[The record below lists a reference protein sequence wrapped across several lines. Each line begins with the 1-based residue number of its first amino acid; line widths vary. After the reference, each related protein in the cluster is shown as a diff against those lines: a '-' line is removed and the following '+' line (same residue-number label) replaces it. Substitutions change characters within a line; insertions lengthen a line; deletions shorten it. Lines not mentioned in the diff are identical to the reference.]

1 MIVYW
6 EKYKEKE
13 NNSKNNLDYNNNDN
27 NLKNIENN
35 IVNINDFID
44 NSDNLDDEF
53 DNQSSKSSNFNQS
66 FISNKSFNSFFN
78 DNNDNIENKNNNNIE
93 KEKFINIKN
102 NENIKNTNNYNNE
115 YYNDDINYLNNE
127 KINLNIYNTL
137 PIEEK
142 KIFINKNSNFLLFS
156 QIGSEFLINVICS
169 ERLEII
175 NIILYL
181 IIEKFSLYK
190 NNNFIKN
197 IIKALYTSNNYFIM
211 KNLLLSN
218 INL

>member
-6 EKYKEKE
+6 EKNKDKEKKKDKE
-13 NNSKNNLDYNNNDN
+13 KNTNNLEKNIDDN
-27 NLKNIENN
+27 NLKDFKNIEQN
-35 IVNINDFID
+35 IININDFIENLENLED
-44 NSDNLDDEF
+44 NFN
-53 DNQSSKSSNFNQS
+53 NQS

-78 DNNDNIENKNNNNIE
+78 DSFDNIKKENEDFIE
-93 KEKFINIKN
+93 KENIIKIQNNKNIYNIDYCNDENIYLN
-102 NENIKNTNNYNNE
+102 NENIN
-115 YYNDDINYLNNE
+115 L
-127 KINLNIYNTL
+127 KIYKTL

-142 KIFINKNSNFLLFS
+142 KMFINKNSKFLLLS
-156 QIGSEFLINVICS
+156 QIGSEFLINIIYS

-190 NNNFIKN
+190 NNNFTKN
-197 IIKALYTSNNYFIM
+197 IIKALYTSNNYFIL

>member
-6 EKYKEKE
+6 EKYKDKE
-13 NNSKNNLDYNNNDN
+13 NNSKNNLDNNNNDN
-27 NLKNIENN
+27 NLKNIEQK
-35 IVNINDFID
+35 IVNINEFID

-53 DNQSSKSSNFNQS
+53 DNRSLNSSNFNQS
-66 FISNKSFNSFFN
+66 FISNKSFNSIFN
-78 DNNDNIENKNNNNIE
+78 DNIDNIENENNSNIE
-93 KEKFINIKN
+93 KEKFINMQNNKN
-102 NENIKNTNNYNNE
+102 IDNINNYNND
-115 YYNDDINYLNNE
+115 YNKNEINYLNNE
-127 KINLNIYNTL
+127 KINLKIYNTL

-142 KIFINKNSNFLLFS
+142 KIFINENSKFLLLS
-156 QIGSEFLINVICS
+156 QIGSEFLINIINS

-197 IIKALYTSNNYFIM
+197 IIKALYTSNNYFIL

>member
-6 EKYKEKE
+6 EKNKDKEKKKDKE
-13 NNSKNNLDYNNNDN
+13 KNTNNLEKNIDDN
-27 NLKNIENN
+27 NLKDFKNIEQN
-35 IVNINDFID
+35 IININDFIE
-44 NSDNLDDEF
+44 NLENLDD
-53 DNQSSKSSNFNQS
+53 NFNNQS

-78 DNNDNIENKNNNNIE
+78 DSFDNIKKENEDFIE
-93 KEKFINIKN
+93 KENIIKIQNNKNIYNIDYCNDENIYLN
-102 NENIKNTNNYNNE
+102 NENIN
-115 YYNDDINYLNNE
+115 L
-127 KINLNIYNTL
+127 KIYKTL

-142 KIFINKNSNFLLFS
+142 KMFINKNSKFLLLS
-156 QIGSEFLINVICS
+156 QIGSEFLINIIYS

-190 NNNFIKN
+190 NNNFTKN
-197 IIKALYTSNNYFIM
+197 IIKALYTSNNYFIL

>member
-6 EKYKEKE
+6 EKYKDKE
-13 NNSKNNLDYNNNDN
+13 NNSKNNLDNNNNDN
-27 NLKNIENN
+27 NLKNIEQK
-35 IVNINDFID
+35 IVNINEFID

-53 DNQSSKSSNFNQS
+53 DNRSLNSSNFNQS
-66 FISNKSFNSFFN
+66 FISNKSFNSIFN
-78 DNNDNIENKNNNNIE
+78 DNIDNIENENNSNIE
-93 KEKFINIKN
+93 KEKFINMQNNKN
-102 NENIKNTNNYNNE
+102 IDNINNYNND
-115 YYNDDINYLNNE
+115 YNKDEINYLNNE
-127 KINLNIYNTL
+127 KINLKIYNTL

-142 KIFINKNSNFLLFS
+142 KIFINENSKFLLLS
-156 QIGSEFLINVICS
+156 QIGSEFLINIINS

-197 IIKALYTSNNYFIM
+197 IIKALYTSNNYFIL

>member
-78 DNNDNIENKNNNNIE
+78 DNNDNIENENNYNIE
-93 KEKFINIKN
+93 KEKFRNIQN

-127 KINLNIYNTL
+127 KINLKIYNTL

-142 KIFINKNSNFLLFS
+142 KIFINKNSKFLLFS
-156 QIGSEFLINVICS
+156 QIGSEFLINIIYS

>member
-6 EKYKEKE
+6 EKYKDKE
-13 NNSKNNLDYNNNDN
+13 NNSKNNLDNNNNVN
-27 NLKNIENN
+27 NFKNIEQK
-35 IVNINDFID
+35 IVNINEFID

-53 DNQSSKSSNFNQS
+53 DNRSLNSSNFNQS
-66 FISNKSFNSFFN
+66 FISNKSFNSIFN
-78 DNNDNIENKNNNNIE
+78 DNIDNIENENNSNIE
-93 KEKFINIKN
+93 KEKFINMQNNKN
-102 NENIKNTNNYNNE
+102 IDNINNYNND
-115 YYNDDINYLNNE
+115 YNKDEINYLNNE
-127 KINLNIYNTL
+127 KINLKIYNTL

-142 KIFINKNSNFLLFS
+142 KIFINENSKFLLLS
-156 QIGSEFLINVICS
+156 QIGSEFLINIINS

-218 INL
+218 IDL

>member
-6 EKYKEKE
+6 EKYKDKE
-13 NNSKNNLDYNNNDN
+13 NNSKNNLDNNNNVN
-27 NLKNIENN
+27 NFKNIEQK
-35 IVNINDFID
+35 IVNINEFID

-53 DNQSSKSSNFNQS
+53 DNRSLNSSNFNQS
-66 FISNKSFNSFFN
+66 FISNKSFNSIFN
-78 DNNDNIENKNNNNIE
+78 DNIDNIENENNSNIE
-93 KEKFINIKN
+93 KEKFINMQNNKN
-102 NENIKNTNNYNNE
+102 IDNINNYNND
-115 YYNDDINYLNNE
+115 YNKNEINYLNNE
-127 KINLNIYNTL
+127 KINLKIYNTL
-137 PIEEK
+137 QIEEK
-142 KIFINKNSNFLLFS
+142 KIFINENSKFLLLS
-156 QIGSEFLINVICS
+156 QIGSEFLINIINS

-197 IIKALYTSNNYFIM
+197 IIKALYTSNNYFIL

>member
-6 EKYKEKE
+6 EKYKDKE
-13 NNSKNNLDYNNNDN
+13 NNSKNNLDNNNNDN
-27 NLKNIENN
+27 NLKNIEQK
-35 IVNINDFID
+35 IVNINEFID

-53 DNQSSKSSNFNQS
+53 DNRSLNSSNFNQS
-66 FISNKSFNSFFN
+66 FISNKSFNSIFN
-78 DNNDNIENKNNNNIE
+78 DNIDNIENENNSNIE
-93 KEKFINIKN
+93 KEKFINTQNNKN
-102 NENIKNTNNYNNE
+102 IDNINNYNND
-115 YYNDDINYLNNE
+115 YNKDEINYLNNE
-127 KINLNIYNTL
+127 KINLKIYNTL

-142 KIFINKNSNFLLFS
+142 KIFINENSKFLLLS
-156 QIGSEFLINVICS
+156 QIGSEFLINIINS

-197 IIKALYTSNNYFIM
+197 IIKALYTSNNYFIL

>member
-6 EKYKEKE
+6 EKYKDKE
-13 NNSKNNLDYNNNDN
+13 NNSKNNLDNNNNVN
-27 NLKNIENN
+27 NFKNIEQK
-35 IVNINDFID
+35 IVNINEFID

-53 DNQSSKSSNFNQS
+53 DNQS
-66 FISNKSFNSFFN
+66 FISNKSFNSIFN
-78 DNNDNIENKNNNNIE
+78 DNIDNIENENNSNIE
-93 KEKFINIKN
+93 KKKFINMQNNKN
-102 NENIKNTNNYNNE
+102 IDNINNFNNDYNKDE
-115 YYNDDINYLNNE
+115 INYLNNE
-127 KINLNIYNTL
+127 KINLKIYNTL

-142 KIFINKNSNFLLFS
+142 KIFINKNSKYLLLS
-156 QIGSEFLINVICS
+156 QIGSEFLINIINS

-197 IIKALYTSNNYFIM
+197 IIKALYTSNNYFIL

>member
-6 EKYKEKE
+6 EKYKDKE
-13 NNSKNNLDYNNNDN
+13 NNSKNNLDNNNNVN
-27 NLKNIENN
+27 NFKNIEQK
-35 IVNINDFID
+35 IVNINEFID

-53 DNQSSKSSNFNQS
+53 DNQS
-66 FISNKSFNSFFN
+66 FISNKSFNSIFN
-78 DNNDNIENKNNNNIE
+78 DNIDNIENENNYNIE
-93 KEKFINIKN
+93 KEKFINMQNNKN
-102 NENIKNTNNYNNE
+102 IDNINNFNNDYNKDE
-115 YYNDDINYLNNE
+115 INYLNNE
-127 KINLNIYNTL
+127 KINLKIYNTL

-142 KIFINKNSNFLLFS
+142 KIFINENSKFLLLS
-156 QIGSEFLINVICS
+156 QIGSEFLINIINS

-197 IIKALYTSNNYFIM
+197 IIKALYTSNNYFIL

>member
-6 EKYKEKE
+6 EKNKDKEK
-13 NNSKNNLDYNNNDN
+13 NTNNLDKNINDN
-27 NLKNIENN
+27 NLKDFKKIEQK
-35 IVNINDFID
+35 IVNISDFIE
-44 NSDNLDDEF
+44 NSENLDD
-53 DNQSSKSSNFNQS
+53 NFEEQS

-78 DNNDNIENKNNNNIE
+78 ESFDNKEKVKIENNKNIYNKDKYNDEI
-93 KEKFINIKN
+93 IYSN
-102 NENIKNTNNYNNE
+102 NENIN
-115 YYNDDINYLNNE
+115 L
-127 KINLNIYNTL
+127 KIYKTL

-142 KIFINKNSNFLLFS
+142 KIFINKNSKFLLLS
-156 QIGSEFLINVICS
+156 QIGSEFLINIIYS

-190 NNNFIKN
+190 NNNFTKN
-197 IIKALYTSNNYFIM
+197 IIKALYTSNNYFIL

>member
-66 FISNKSFNSFFN
+66 FISNKSFHSFFN
-78 DNNDNIENKNNNNIE
+78 DSFDNIKKENEDFLEKENIIKIQNNKNIYNIDYCNDE
-93 KEKFINIKN
+93 NIYLN
-102 NENIKNTNNYNNE
+102 NENIN
-115 YYNDDINYLNNE
+115 L
-127 KINLNIYNTL
+127 KIYKTL

-142 KIFINKNSNFLLFS
+142 KMFINKNSKFLLLS
-156 QIGSEFLINVICS
+156 QIGSEFLINIIYS

-190 NNNFIKN
+190 NNNFTKN
-197 IIKALYTSNNYFIM
+197 IIKALYTSNNYFIL

>member
-6 EKYKEKE
+6 EKNKDKEKKKDKE
-13 NNSKNNLDYNNNDN
+13 KNTNNLEKNIDDN
-27 NLKNIENN
+27 NLKDFKNIEQN
-35 IVNINDFID
+35 IININDFIE
-44 NSDNLDDEF
+44 NLENLDD
-53 DNQSSKSSNFNQS
+53 NFNNQS

-78 DNNDNIENKNNNNIE
+78 DSFDNIKKENEDFIE
-93 KEKFINIKN
+93 KENIIKIQNNKNFYNIDYCNDENIYLN
-102 NENIKNTNNYNNE
+102 NENIN
-115 YYNDDINYLNNE
+115 L
-127 KINLNIYNTL
+127 KIYKTL

-142 KIFINKNSNFLLFS
+142 KMFINKNSKFLLLS
-156 QIGSEFLINVICS
+156 QIGSEFLINIIYS

-190 NNNFIKN
+190 NNNFTKN
-197 IIKALYTSNNYFIM
+197 IIKALYTSNNYFIL